1 MNDDELERLLR
12 GSSPASTP
20 TDVGLS
26 ATHRAILE
34 RIVAEPVGRMLS
46 PARLT
51 LMVTAPLAAVLAIFV
66 VVISVFQPF
75 APAPAAAFGPP
86 PLEYQ
91 PTSGSAEE
99 AIHLAQGRLE
109 QQTSVTEPLRQAVST
124 AWNLTIAEDGQA
136 DRTVVI
142 SPSVTELEWAEDLSG
157 WLKVVAGEPFFAD
170 GSDVAVVA
178 TDEAIEAGTVLDE
191 RTFAPGEFPAQIP
204 DAASLEPAALD
215 DLLAAFAPDRSLA
228 GDAFLA
234 MHAVLNEWTLT
245 NAQHS
250 ALLRGLSE
258 YDDITI
264 LGTTIDRAG
273 REVVGLE
280 APTSRLGQAAVLLVS
295 ASTGRIVGL
304 ENSVTSDDNSLEV
317 PEGTVVS
324 YTLWKDEE

>member
-12 GSSPASTP
+12 ESNPASTP
-20 TDVGLS
+20 SEVGLS
-26 ATHRAILE
+26 ANHRAILE
-34 RIVAEPVGRMLS
+34 RIVAEPVGRRRS

-91 PTSGSAEE
+91 PTSRSAEE
-99 AIHLAQGRLE
+99 AIRLAQGRLE
-109 QQTSVTEPLRQAVST
+109 QQQSVTEPLRQAVTT

-136 DRTVVI
+136 EPTVVI
-142 SPSVTELEWAEDLSG
+142 SPSVTELEWAADLSG
-157 WLKVVAGEPFFAD
+157 SLKVVAGEPYFAD
-170 GSDVAVVA
+170 GNDVAVA
-178 TDEAIEAGTVLDE
+178 TDEANEAGTVLDE

-215 DLLAAFAPDRSLA
+215 ALLAAFAPDRSLA

-250 ALLRGLSE
+250 ALLHGLSDYE
-258 YDDITI
+258 NITV
-264 LGTTIDRAG
+264 LGTTTDRAG
-273 REVVGLE
+273 RDVVGLK
-280 APTSRLGQAAVLLVS
+280 AATSRPGQDAVLLVS
-295 ASTGRIVGL
+295 ASSGRIVGL
-304 ENSVTSDDNSLEV
+304 ESSVTSNDNSLEV
-317 PEGTVVS
+317 PEGTVIS
-324 YTLWKDEE
+324 YTLWKDQE